1 MIGLWNEFRIR
12 NFLEQIYFGVYFHRI
27 FSYILQMDDIKK
39 FKSILEMKIKEAND
53 MKAYL
58 KGKRTKLY

>member
-1 MIGLWNEFRIR
+1 
-12 NFLEQIYFGVYFHRI
+12 
-27 FSYILQMDDIKK
+27 MDDIKK